1 MSDLYY
7 RELDRLIE
15 EYEEDSKLIRAD
27 KMIML
32 NYPKLFVMSVASSF
46 EHKIKLRL
54 TEFLQYPNGAIQT
67 FYPGIYALS
76 QNRRNKPMEDKIF
89 ARLEGYE
96 RNGIQVLNA
105 NNFYALFGG
114 QPFREIIRGNYD
126 LERNDKIRKEDNLIS
141 GISVL
146 LGQNEQYDKDYAKH
160 SDIKERLEQCT
171 FDKAEQA
178 YLTLKQKRNRVAHD
192 YMHGSS
198 DSFEDVRNFYY
209 DAVLFVV
216 GLEKTLEG
224 LTNLPT

>member
-1 MSDLYY
+1 
-7 RELDRLIE
+7 
-15 EYEEDSKLIRAD
+15 
-27 KMIML
+27 
-32 NYPKLFVMSVASSF
+32 
-46 EHKIKLRL
+46 
-54 TEFLQYPNGAIQT
+54 
-67 FYPGIYALS
+67 
-76 QNRRNKPMEDKIF
+76 MEDKIF